1 MLDEESSD
9 FSVDEHSTL
18 LELMQKLKKVDPD
31 SLILNFKDSDNPD
44 LESAVNS
51 DEEDQRVRDN
61 SDDQSMNSLR

>member
-44 LESAVNS
+44 LESVVNS